1 MISARRWQLHGMEA
15 AAEKLDYV
23 ELTKYD
29 FMFHLS
35 IIVCSGNAIF
45 KQIMRIFHDEYYKVL
60 LETNKLMM
68 RDYPDESKLHNH
80 FADCLENHRH
90 LLNSLL
96 NSQSA
101 EAIAEQDKFLQR
113 NKERI
118 DYFFQRQ
125 DQSNAD

>member
-1 MISARRWQLHGMEA
+1 MEA
-15 AAEKLDYV
+15 AAAKLDYV

-29 FMFHLS
+29 LMFHLS
-35 IIVCSGNAIF
+35 IIICSGNSIF
-45 KQIMRIFHDEYYKVL
+45 IQIMRIFHDEYYKVL

-68 RDYPDESKLHNH
+68 RDYPDEEKMHAH
-80 FADCLENHRH
+80 FMDCIENHRH
-90 LLNSLL
+90 LLTGLL
-96 NSQSA
+96 SNQSG

-125 DQSNAD
+125 YMNDGN